1 MMGRTLLLAMLIV
14 LTFTLAGMSHGADD
28 TERIAKLILRMGSA
42 DFDQRETASKELD
55 AIGAPA
61 LPSLKK
67 AATSNDVETRRRAEE
82 LIARI
87 EKRMETV
94 RLLLPTNVS
103 VKFDKTPLI
112 EAVGELAKRSGQ
124 RIALDGEPTKY
135 ASRTVTLEIKDMP
148 FWHALDRFCEA
159 AGLIEPGSVSMP
171 LRVGSTWGRVGRA
184 GPRQLPPL
192 PPPSPSAISTQ
203 IVLADG
209 KAQSL
214 PTHYAGAA
222 RVRMF
227 PPNSPSPATRT
238 TDGELLFALGLGLET
253 QIPLEKVLSLRIDRA
268 TDEHGQNLE
277 QLGAAAAQGDV
288 SGPVFL
294 GNVNG
299 QPSAIVS
306 AAGQHPVQ
314 VKLKE
319 GAKSAKLLKE
329 LTGHIGV
336 EVRTPPET
344 VITVENILKSA
355 GVENKGNGPT
365 MLKVQEITQSE
376 DGEVTLKLT
385 IETLANPVNNVALNR
400 MPFGAQPIIRVEG
413 VKIGPDGDLD
423 LALVDARG
431 GGFTLIG
438 DTTRTLTVAATK
450 LTHETTLT
458 FKAKPDQ
465 GPASKLIFRTT
476 RLTTMEIPFTL
487 KDVPLP

>member
-1 MMGRTLLLAMLIV
+1 MMSRTLLLAML
-14 LTFTLAGMSHGADD
+14 TLILASLSRGADD
-28 TERIAKLILRMGSA
+28 TGRIAKLVLRLGSA

-61 LPSLKK
+61 LPALKK
-67 AATSNDVETRRRAEE
+67 AASSNDVETRRRAEE

-87 EKRMETV
+87 EKRLETD
-94 RLLLPTNVS
+94 RLLVPTKVS
-103 VKFDKTPLI
+103 LNFRDTPLI
-112 EAVGELAKRSGQ
+112 DAVGELAKRSGQ
-124 RIALDGEPTKY
+124 RIALDGEPAKY
-135 ASRTVTLEIKDMP
+135 ANRTVTLEIKDVP
-148 FWHALDRFCEA
+148 FWQALDRFCEA

-171 LRVGSTWGRVGRA
+171 LRVGSMWGGRGGRA

-222 RVRMF
+222 RVRLF

-238 TDGELLFALGLGLET
+238 PDGEILFAVGLGLES
-253 QIPLEKVLSLRIDRA
+253 QLPLEKVLSLRIDRA

-277 QLGAAAAQGDV
+277 QLGAAAAQGEV
-288 SGPVFL
+288 TGPIFL
-294 GNVNG
+294 GNVSG
-299 QPSAIVS
+299 QPSAIIS

-319 GAKSAKLLKE
+319 GAKASKLLKE

-355 GVENKGNGPT
+355 GVETKGIGPT
-365 MLKVQEITQSE
+365 ALKVQEVTQG
-376 DGEVTLKLT
+376 DNGEVTLKLT
-385 IETLANPVNNVALNR
+385 METPTNPANNGALNR

-413 VKIGPDGDLD
+413 VKIGPEGDLD
-423 LALVDARG
+423 LSLVDGQG
-431 GGFTLIG
+431 GSYTLIG
-438 DTTRTLTVAATK
+438 DPIRTLTVAATK

-458 FKAKPDQ
+458 FKAKPGQ
-465 GPASKLIFRTT
+465 GAPSRLIFKIT
-476 RLTTMEIPFTL
+476 RLTTLEIPFTL